1 MTERVHIICHR
12 EAGGGNG
19 KKVLLKVQQELT
31 NFNIDYLTYYTD
43 YATHAYVLTQGIV
56 MRGHQPYTHKL
67 LVIGGDGTL
76 HEVIN
81 ALHQNQLDI
90 PVTYVPA
97 GTGNDFNR
105 VWQKDKS
112 IRQIIETML
121 FAREAIRIPIFT
133 YEEHVTQSKG
143 VILNSMGFGFDAEA
157 NYAAGKMPFGKFLS
171 KANLGNLTYL
181 LAVFSTLNKIK
192 DFNAFLTIDGK
203 EIELQN
209 CNLLSIMNN
218 PFMGGGIK
226 LDNLVQPEKAELS
239 VIAFHDVNVKG
250 VIDLIPRVLLTQTQH
265 ESEYSSRYTGQS
277 MRIKLNKAIRGQVDG
292 EDMTKIQADLT
303 LNVSDFP
310 FYF

>member
-12 EAGGGNG
+12 EAGAGNG
-19 KKVLLKVQQELT
+19 KKVLLEVQKELT
-31 NFNIDYLTYYTD
+31 NFNIDYLTYYTN

-56 MRGHQPYTHKL
+56 MRGHKPYSHKL

-90 PVTYVPA
+90 PVTYVAA

-112 IRQIIETML
+112 IRQIVETML
-121 FAREAIRIPIFT
+121 YAREAVRIPIFT
-133 YEEHVTQSKG
+133 YEEAVTDSKG

-157 NYAAGKMPFGKFLS
+157 NYAASKVPFG
-171 KANLGNLTYL
+171 NLLNTLKMGHLNYL
-181 LAVFSTLNKIK
+181 LGVFSCLNKIK
-192 DFNAFLTIDGK
+192 NFEANLTIDGK
-203 EIELQN
+203 EIEIKQ

-226 LDNLVQPEKAELS
+226 LDNLVQADKAELS
-239 VIAFHDVNVKG
+239 VIAFHNVNLKG
-250 VIDLIPRVLLTQTQH
+250 VFDLLPRVLMTQTQH

-277 MRIKLNKAIRGQVDG
+277 MQIKLNKAVRGQVDG
-292 EDMTKIQADLT
+292 EDLSLIQADLT
-303 LNVSDFP
+303 LSVSDFP
-310 FYF
+310 FYL